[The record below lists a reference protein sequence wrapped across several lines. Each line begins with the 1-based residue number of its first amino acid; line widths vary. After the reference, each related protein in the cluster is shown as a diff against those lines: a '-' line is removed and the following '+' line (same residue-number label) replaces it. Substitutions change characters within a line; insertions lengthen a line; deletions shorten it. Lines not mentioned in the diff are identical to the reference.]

1 MGTLGMLGT
10 SKGGQNRPKMDP
22 KTQTMEE
29 NEKNEPN
36 SQIRSVLWLI
46 TEEIHKIRG
55 TTSYAEPL
63 DTLEPQEGPTKPPP
77 KKAPSWLREDIH
89 CKN

>member
-1 MGTLGMLGT
+1 MGPR
-10 SKGGQNRPKMDP
+10 K
-22 KTQTMEE
+22 QTMEE

-55 TTSYAEPL
+55 TTPYGELL
-63 DTLEPQEGPTKPPP
+63 DTLEPQKGP
-77 KKAPSWLREDIH
+77 KKIQK
-89 CKN
+89 KNKKRLFKSGSLASFI